1 MPQDVLE
8 TARLRLRHLGADD
21 AGFIVELLN
30 EPAFIRNIG
39 DRRVRTPE
47 DGRRYIANGPVAS
60 YVRHGFG
67 LFAVELKE
75 IGAPIGICGLLKRDT
90 LEDVDIGFAFLSRY
104 WSNGYAVEAA
114 RAVLDY
120 GRNTVGLRRVVAI
133 TVPENDSSIRLL
145 EKIGLRFERMV
156 RISDDEAELRLF
168 AVDFES
174 PGPPGVRNRQA
185 VRSRGAV
192 DR

>member
-1 MPQDVLE
+1 MPQHVLE

-21 AGFIVELLN
+21 AGFIVQLLN

-47 DGRRYIANGPVAS
+47 DGRGYIANGPVAS
-60 YVRHGFG
+60 YQRHGFG
-67 LFAVELKE
+67 LLAVELKE

-104 WSNGYAVEAA
+104 WSKGYAVEAA

-133 TVPENDSSIRLL
+133 TVPENEPSIRLL

-156 RISDDEAELRLF
+156 RISQDEPELRLF
-168 AVDFES
+168 AVAFE
-174 PGPPGVRNRQA
+174 
-185 VRSRGAV
+185 
-192 DR
+192 DRASSGGER